1 MKLKIEMHGNSN
13 IAAGDIIH
21 ITMPNFEPI
30 TNASDEKTYD
40 VFLTGNYLVES
51 INHRVDN
58 NAYVTTC
65 EVIRNSVETTY
76 ESNDQSIAENNKNRY
91 KTPTSVVNRL

>member
-1 MKLKIEMHGNSN
+1 
-13 IAAGDIIH
+13 
-21 ITMPNFEPI
+21 MPNFEPI
-30 TNASDEKTYD
+30 TNASDDKTSD

-58 NAYVTTC
+58 NACTTTC

-76 ESNDQSIAENNKNRY
+76 EGNDQSVAENNKNRY
-91 KTPTSVVNRL
+91 STPTSVVNRL